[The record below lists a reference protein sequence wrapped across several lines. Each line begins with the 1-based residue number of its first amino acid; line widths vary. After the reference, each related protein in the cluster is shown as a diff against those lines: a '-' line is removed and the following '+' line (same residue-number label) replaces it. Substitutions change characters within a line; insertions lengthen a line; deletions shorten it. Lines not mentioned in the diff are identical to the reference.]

1 MTRECLTTDEFIHL
15 FLAAL
20 VLRGKTHIWI
30 RGAHADAERQR
41 MHALHAHLAHA
52 CEEARDVRGGD
63 ESKFRFL
70 VRVRNLAAPSP
81 IGSFDE
87 LRHAIA
93 QKMSSI
99 VDINLPFCDYYR
111 IRLSRASASCLL
123 EQADAHMRRLAED
136 AADVYVGLVKSAA
149 HSPVS

>member
-1 MTRECLTTDEFIHL
+1 MTRESLTTDEFIRL

-20 VLRGKTHIWI
+20 VLRGKTHVWI
-30 RGAHADAERQR
+30 RGAHADTERQR
-41 MHALHAHLAHA
+41 MRVLHAHLVDA
-52 CEEARDVRGGD
+52 CEEARDTDKER
-63 ESKFRFL
+63 FRFL

-93 QKMSSI
+93 QKMSTI

-111 IRLSRASASCLL
+111 IRLSGASASCLL

-136 AADVYVGLVKSAA
+136 AADVYMGLVKSAA